1 MVWNKSCKNWC
12 FPIVVLEKTLESPL
26 DNKEIKPLN
35 SKGNQLWTFIGRT
48 DAEAEA
54 PILWP
59 HDAKSQLIRKDP
71 DAGQERGHEEK
82 GETEDE
88 LVGWHRWLNGHKFE
102 PTLGDSGGQA
112 SLACCSTR
120 GHDNNNN
127 HTEKKKNHR
136 GNEIIFWT

>member
-1 MVWNKSCKNWC
+1 MVRNKSCKNWC

-59 HDAKSQLIRKDP
+59 RDAKSQLIRKDP
-71 DAGQERGHEEK
+71 DVGQDGGNEEK

-88 LVGWHRWLNGHKFE
+88 LVGWHH
-102 PTLGDSGGQA
+102 
-112 SLACCSTR
+112 
-120 GHDNNNN
+120 
-127 HTEKKKNHR
+127 
-136 GNEIIFWT
+136 